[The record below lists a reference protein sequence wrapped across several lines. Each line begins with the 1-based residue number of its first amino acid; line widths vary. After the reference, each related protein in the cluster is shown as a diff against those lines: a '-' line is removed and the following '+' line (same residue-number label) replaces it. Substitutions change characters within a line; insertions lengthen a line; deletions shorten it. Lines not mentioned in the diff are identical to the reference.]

1 MPKYMAEATNPADA
15 QVQALSAMMGP
26 MMVMMVVM
34 ASMMFFP
41 FIRIALS
48 VSAGSVIEPT
58 LPFHS
63 QYFVP
68 TVFVVGSSIM
78 VVNTIIRSFFVDS
91 LKQAHNAH
99 RGKQIGKQNFREAR
113 MERDTSRINKMQ
125 ELQMSLGPE
134 NMATQAEMFRPM
146 MFTIVFI
153 IAIFSWMSH
162 SIETFRVSYVSLPW
176 SPTWSFTERIFWII
190 PAWIASYITMSAPLG
205 RIIDRHI
212 KIIRYKR
219 HPLVLAAGNRSQSP
233 FCICLRNQRRNHAPL
248 LQEPDN
254 PREEGPG
261 HEKQGKEK
269 RSRKRPEGEILS
281 IAPPMKGSTCPT
293 CGSEFIMRAS
303 NGKLRCDVC
312 RYEWR

>member
-1 MPKYMAEATNPADA
+1 MPVYMAEATNPADA

-99 RGKQIGKQNFREAR
+99 RGKQIGKQLREAR

-125 ELQMSLGPE
+125 ELQLSLGPE
-134 NMATQAEMFRPM
+134 NMATQAQMFRPM

-176 SPTWSFTERIFWII
+176 SPTWSFSERIFWII

-205 RIIDRHI
+205 RIIDLSLIHI
-212 KIIRYKR
+212 
-219 HPLVLAAGNRSQSP
+219 
-233 FCICLRNQRRNHAPL
+233 
-248 LQEPDN
+248 
-254 PREEGPG
+254 
-261 HEKQGKEK
+261 
-269 RSRKRPEGEILS
+269 
-281 IAPPMKGSTCPT
+281 
-293 CGSEFIMRAS
+293 
-303 NGKLRCDVC
+303 
-312 RYEWR
+312 